1 MKYLVIVISIAQCL
15 QAQNLLRMEKNSD
28 PPQGL
33 EVASLASWSVL
44 SGKWVPGWELSVG
57 SCGKGQWNGVL
68 RLAHR
73 GTSESVHSS
82 SETLRAN
89 ISNLSVGFHIDRSLL
104 EHGPWFLE
112 GSLGAGILWSMQD
125 NIDPSGNVRRSKQ
138 SVFVTL
144 DPRLGLCSRLNAWM
158 SLKLWMSHPLAI
170 PWGTPLSDPG
180 RSTQMLLGL
189 GFRL

>member
-1 MKYLVIVISIAQCL
+1 MRHVIIALVFAQSL
-15 QAQNLLRMEKNSD
+15 QAQNLLRMEEYKE
-28 PPQGL
+28 PTERL
-33 EVASLASWSVL
+33 EVSSLLSWSVL
-44 SGKWVPGWELSVG
+44 SGKWVPGWEISAG

-82 SETLRAN
+82 SETLRAD
-89 ISNLSVGFHIDRSLL
+89 IRNLSVGFHIERSLL
-104 EHGPWFLE
+104 EYGPWFLV
-112 GSLGAGILWSMQD
+112 GSLGGGMLWWLQD
-125 NIDPSGNVRRSKQ
+125 NVDPSGTVRRSKH
-138 SVFVTL
+138 SVFLRV
-144 DPRLGLCSRLNAWM
+144 DPRLGLCSRLNDRM

-180 RSTQMLLGL
+180 QSAQMLLGL